1 MYLISSMLGFSGME
15 TTEFTY
21 KCNKQQRKTKQ
32 NKKNI
37 GMIYFFFTFT
47 STFTS
52 GTLYTVIVI
61 ALFLHILWD
70 AGLHPLI
77 PNTAKQHL
85 RVHANLHGTLKKKR
99 TAMLLHSTRGH
110 HRPPTE
116 SVSPDTKEPPNR
128 HNTAR
133 FGTSDMQSYYHRV
146 CTSIMCP

>member
-37 GMIYFFFTFT
+37 GMIFFFFTFT

-85 RVHANLHGTLKKKR
+85 RVHANLHGTLKKKER
-99 TAMLLHSTRGH
+99 QCCSTPHEGTTGLRQNPCHLTPNSLQTDTTQPGLALLICRVTI
-110 HRPPTE
+110 TE
-116 SVSPDTKEPPNR
+116 C
-128 HNTAR
+128 AR
-133 FGTSDMQSYYHRV
+133 L
-146 CTSIMCP
+146 